1 MARRIGLWTI
11 LIFGVLAVAPSH
23 AEQTTASG
31 AAAQATSV
39 SAHEEILPAPMA
51 TVSPTSKA
59 PATANTTQTSPTPAL
74 IPHEDKK
81 RPLEME
87 ADRLVAMATELKAR
101 VDKTNK
107 NILSLTVV
115 EQAEQIEH
123 YAHQLKSGDKK

>member
-1 MARRIGLWTI
+1 MAKRIGLWTI
-11 LIFGVLAVAPSH
+11 LIFGVLAVAPGH

-51 TVSPTSKA
+51 TLSPTSKA
-59 PATANTTQTSPTPAL
+59 PATQTSATPAL

-123 YAHQLKSGDKK
+123 YAHQLKSSEKK